1 MNLSK
6 PNNNRNF
13 KPVKIS
19 ESLKTIN
26 QKLLY
31 KFGKLDYTIHSK
43 WPEIVG
49 VFFVQHSQP
58 KKIISI
64 PVSYNEKEEP
74 IYEKYLHVYVT
85 PAAAVEF
92 QHFQNKI
99 IEKINSFFGYK
110 AIHGIK
116 IHQKLVKINK
126 FSSKKTIP
134 HSNNITQKKLEI
146 KNTTSEINDKKLEES
161 LVNLGLYIANEK
173 INE

>member
-1 MNLSK
+1 MKPVK

-26 QKLLY
+26 QKVLY
-31 KFGKLDYTIHSK
+31 KFGKIDYTIHAK

-49 VFFVQHSQP
+49 IFFVQHSKPQR
-58 KKIISI
+58 ITSI
-64 PVSYNEKEEP
+64 QVGYNTNGET
-74 IYEKYLHVYVT
+74 IYEKYLHVNVT

-110 AIHGIK
+110 AIHGIR
-116 IHQKLVKINK
+116 IHQKLI
-126 FSSKKTIP
+126 KTY
-134 HSNNITQKKLEI
+134 E
-146 KNTTSEINDKKLEES
+146 
-161 LVNLGLYIANEK
+161 
-173 INE
+173 